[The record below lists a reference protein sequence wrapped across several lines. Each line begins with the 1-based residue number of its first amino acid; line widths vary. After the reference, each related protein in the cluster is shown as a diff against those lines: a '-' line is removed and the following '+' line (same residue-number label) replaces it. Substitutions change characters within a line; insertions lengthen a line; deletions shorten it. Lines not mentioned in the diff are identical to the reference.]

1 MHGLVVGQEAEHDLV
16 VGLLD
21 HAAGLVEHRGEQPF
35 ALAAQPLADALD
47 EFVGCGACGT
57 GGGLARR
64 SLPLRRLA
72 RAALLARQLRLLR
85 SALPLLLALA
95 LSLIAPLRLWLPRR
109 ALGRGGG
116 RGFDDLTRQAID
128 NIGQRQLERQRG
140 IGIGAHIGV
149 GERAQ
154 RGDGHARIGSLA
166 RFAQLLLFGLAQGE
180 RTFRAGQQQQH
191 VTQVGYD
198 LLFEAQKVDGVGL
211 HCAEHGQPGA
221 ELLAQRGADQFERAG
236 VGAEPERLLRGFERY
251 VVAAGGPELVEQVHR
266 VAQRAGRFAGDQPQ
280 RVVADRDAFGVGD
293 RAQPPN
299 DVVDGHAAEV
309 VALAA
314 AEDGRFER
322 FGVGG
327 GEDEDD
333 VRGRLFERFE
343 QRVGGR
349 AGQLVHLVDQI
360 DLEAGGAGLVVGAL
374 AQLADVVDAAVAGG
388 VDFDQVEAE
397 RVRAA
402 VERGGAGRDAVDR
415 AGEDSRGGGFAGAT
429 RAAEEIG
436 VGDLVLLDGVAQGA
450 HHGVLPRDVVEF
462 FRPPLAIENGT
473 AHGDSVRPSVCADL
487 PPTES
492 GRRRCSGFYF
502 FWAFG
507 GDAGGVPI
515 WSGRLAVFGFVQ
527 VCSGCVGVG
536 RGNGG
541 GVDGGEFWQGWGCRR
556 GMCGGGVGR
565 WAWFGTPVLV

>member
-21 HAAGLVEHRGEQPF
+21 HAAGLIEHRGEQPL

-47 EFVGCGACGT
+47 KLIGSGAGGT

-64 SLPLRRLA
+64 SLLLRRLA
-72 RAALLARQLRLLR
+72 RAALLARWLRLLR
-85 SALPLLLALA
+85 SALALLA
-95 LSLIAPLRLWLPRR
+95 SLPLPLTTLLGLPRR

-116 RGFDDLTRQAID
+116 RGFDDLARRAVD
-128 NIGQRQLERQRG
+128 DIGQRQLERQRG

-149 GERAQ
+149 GEGAQ
-154 RGDGHARIGSLA
+154 RGDGHARIGSLT
-166 RFAQLLLFGLAQGE
+166 RLAQLLLFGLAQGE
-180 RTFRAGQQQQH
+180 RALRAGEQQQH
-191 VTQVGYD
+191 VAQVSHD
-198 LLFEAQKVDGVGL
+198 LFLEAEEVDRVGL
-211 HCAEHGQPGA
+211 HRAEHCQPGA
-221 ELLAQRGADQFERAG
+221 ELLAQGGADQLERAR

-266 VAQRAGRFAGDQPQ
+266 VAQRAGRLAGDQPQ

-293 RAQPPN
+293 RAQPPD
-299 DVVDGHAAEV
+299 DVVDGDAAEV

-314 AEDGRFER
+314 AEDGRLER
-322 FGVGG
+322 LRVGG

-333 VRGRLFERFE
+333 VRGRLFERLE

-349 AGQLVHLVDQI
+349 AGQLMHLVDQI
-360 DLEAGGAGLVVGAL
+360 DLEAGGTGLVVGAL
-374 AQLADVVDAAVAGG
+374 AQFADVVDAAVAGG

-415 AGEDSRGGGFAGAT
+415 AGQNPRRGGFAGAA

-436 VGDLVLLDGVAQGA
+436 VGDLVLLNGVAQGA
-450 HHGVLPRDVVEF
+450 HHGVLPRDVVEV

-473 AHGDSVRPSVCADL
+473 AHGDSVRAGVC
-487 PPTES
+487 
-492 GRRRCSGFYF
+492 
-502 FWAFG
+502 
-507 GDAGGVPI
+507 
-515 WSGRLAVFGFVQ
+515 
-527 VCSGCVGVG
+527 
-536 RGNGG
+536 
-541 GVDGGEFWQGWGCRR
+541 
-556 GMCGGGVGR
+556 
-565 WAWFGTPVLV
+565 